1 MHVLKGSGPV
11 SKTEDMHQP
20 RASVETF
27 NWFCI
32 IIRKR
37 EFWSEEITKEHKN
50 REREREI
57 IQ

>member
-1 MHVLKGSGPV
+1 
-11 SKTEDMHQP
+11 MHQP